1 MFSKNIVT
9 LATKVL
15 EQARQKG
22 VMIATA
28 ESCTGGLVSASL
40 TEIAGSSDVFDR
52 GFATYSNEA
61 KHEMIG
67 VDAELIKAKG
77 AVSADVAKA
86 MAKGVIKHSNAQ
98 MSVTTTGIAG
108 PGGAT
113 KDKPVGLVHFG
124 LSFQGDIQHD
134 KYIFDGNRA
143 QVREQAVEH
152 ALNMLLKALS

>member
-1 MFSKNIVT
+1 MFSENITT

-15 EQARQKG
+15 EQARQKD

-40 TEIAGSSDVFDR
+40 TEIAGSSDAFDR

-61 KHEMIG
+61 KNEMIG
-67 VDAELIKAKG
+67 VDAELIKTQG
-77 AVSADVAKA
+77 AVSVDVAKA
-86 MAKGVIKHSNAQ
+86 MADGVIKHSSAQ
-98 MSVTTTGIAG
+98 ISVTTTGIAG
-108 PGGAT
+108 PSGAT
-113 KDKPVGLVHFG
+113 KGKPVGLVHFG
-124 LSFQGDIQHD
+124 LSFQGNLQHD
-134 KYIFDGNRA
+134 KCVFDGNRS

>member
-1 MFSKNIVT
+1 MFSENIIT

-67 VDAELIKAKG
+67 VDMGLINAKG

-98 MSVTTTGIAG
+98 ISVTTTGIAG
-108 PGGAT
+108 PDGAT

-124 LSFQGDIQHD
+124 LSFQGAIKHD
-134 KYIFDGNRA
+134 KCVFDGNRA